1 MSREGRRH
9 AEVGRP
15 ARRGNP
21 SPAPFLQA
29 DPSTLVFGN
38 VSSFAGGGGIEDLG
52 RPGGNCQAV
61 IGTPASHA
69 PRPMTKG
76 VRGLPRGGDP
86 AAFHSLEEW
95 ARTGP
100 SRSLQGA
107 ARRPRL
113 TSPAMM
119 SRRVVERRRVE
130 KKWWAPSTNAA
141 QSGLVPDAPHLRQV
155 RLRARSESESRRDPE
170 TRRTRKGK
178 QRAARHVP
186 DGGVDR
192 RGSPGGVSCPRRN
205 ANRATAP
212 AREKVSSSVGV
223 PARRSSSQ
231 VAESEA
237 RSSLPHECR
246 KADRAASEWWTT
258 LSASKD
264 TTGEL
269 LRAKRG
275 DESEEGVSDRPKP
288 SPSRGAVEAV
298 SILRAPRKLSCE
310 GGSVT
315 RRVTGC
321 QRRSR
326 ERNERTSSTGEIPAA
341 REGEQ
346 PSPLPHGPPKR
357 VQRVVKRRTHRSHRT
372 ALNSRAG
379 RSKVGNRERGCRFRK
394 KSGWQKSV
402 GRIVTLA

>member
-1 MSREGRRH
+1 
-9 AEVGRP
+9 
-15 ARRGNP
+15 
-21 SPAPFLQA
+21 
-29 DPSTLVFGN
+29 
-38 VSSFAGGGGIEDLG
+38 
-52 RPGGNCQAV
+52 
-61 IGTPASHA
+61 
-69 PRPMTKG
+69 MTKG

-113 TSPAMM
+113 TSLAMM

-141 QSGLVPDAPHLRQV
+141 HSGLVPDAPHLRQV

-170 TRRTRKGK
+170 TRTTRKGR
-178 QRAARHVP
+178 QRVARHVP

-264 TTGEL
+264 TAGEL

-298 SILRAPRKLSCE
+298 SILRVPTQAVLRRRK
-310 GGSVT
+310 
-315 RRVTGC
+315 RD
-321 QRRSR
+321 
-326 ERNERTSSTGEIPAA
+326 PA
-341 REGEQ
+341 GD
-346 PSPLPHGPPKR
+346 
-357 VQRVVKRRTHRSHRT
+357 
-372 ALNSRAG
+372 G
-379 RSKVGNRERGCRFRK
+379 RSEA
-394 KSGWQKSV
+394 KS
-402 GRIVTLA
+402 